1 VGDYAALMTTLRPAE
16 ERGHTRLDWLDSRH
30 SFSFD
35 RYHDPRHMGFRV
47 LRVVNEDRVAPGSG
61 FPTHSHR
68 DMEILTFVL
77 AGALE
82 HKDSLGNGSVIRPGD
97 VQRMTAGTGIS
108 HSEFNPSRSEPVHF
122 LQVWILPERPGLAP
136 GYEQR
141 PFPAAALR
149 LVASRDGR
157 DDSVAV
163 HQDVLVYRAL
173 LAPGEEVAHA
183 FASGRYAWIQ
193 MARGTA
199 LVNGT
204 RLAAGD
210 GAALSEE
217 RSVKLR
223 AVEAIEALVFDLP

>member
-1 VGDYAALMTTLRPAE
+1 MITLRPAE
-16 ERGHTRLDWLDSRH
+16 ERGLTRLDWLDSRH

-47 LRVVNEDRVAPGSG
+47 LRVINEDRVAPGSG

-77 AGALE
+77 EGALE

-108 HSEFNPSRSEPVHF
+108 HSEFNPSRTEPVHF

-136 GYEQR
+136 SYEQR
-141 PFPAAALR
+141 SFPAAELR
-149 LVASRDGR
+149 LVGSRDGR
-157 DDSVAV
+157 DDSVRV
-163 HQDVLVYRAL
+163 RQDVLVYRAL
-173 LAPGEEVAHA
+173 LSPGEEMAHA
-183 FASGRYAWIQ
+183 IAPGRYAWIQ

-199 LVNGT
+199 LLNGAT

-210 GAALSEE
+210 GAALGEE
-217 RSVKLR
+217 QSVSLR
-223 AVEAIEALVFDLP
+223 GVENMEALVFDLP